1 MDFRQIGVCD
11 ATSFDFQRNLYPQK
25 LPLMSI
31 LCHLSRLDKTILRN
45 LESQVL
51 QVLYSL
57 EIKFEGLLFLTFD
70 DYMKLPP
77 YDTVLDT

>member
-1 MDFRQIGVCD
+1 MPGVLI
-11 ATSFDFQRNLYPQK
+11 FKENLYPQK

-57 EIKFEGLLFLTFD
+57 EIKFEGLLF
-70 DYMKLPP
+70 
-77 YDTVLDT
+77 

>member
-1 MDFRQIGVCD
+1 
-11 ATSFDFQRNLYPQK
+11 
-25 LPLMSI
+25 MSI
-31 LCHLSRLDKTILRN
+31 LCHFSRLDKTILRN

-77 YDTVLDT
+77 YDTVLDTYCPLIRHQFK